1 MSAKRIFFIMLFL
14 SFVCTAWAQQK
25 SVKEMRSRVTTLQ
38 QQIKEK
44 ERILLSSEKDVA
56 SKLKNL
62 NLITARVA
70 EQKSL
75 VALLNKEIA
84 AIDKE
89 ISSLLAELA
98 REETQVKKAK
108 NEYAAA
114 LRRARRYGSLQDKLL
129 FIISADNFNSMLHR
143 YRYTREYMNAHRKLA
158 DNLKEK
164 IVALEAKR
172 AEVEKVRAGKVASLE
187 EQKKEQQALNKLEGQ
202 QRALV
207 AELKREN
214 KKVEKELARQRKE
227 LNNLNAAI
235 EREIEREIE
244 ARRRAELAAAKKKK
258 EKETAVVNNN
268 NKGKTGDKTNTGDKP
283 NTDDKTQPKVQRREK
298 EVVNP
303 NSKGMQKLTGSFQQN
318 KGRLPSPITGPCVVV
333 GSFGPQR
340 GVEGKGNVR
349 IDYGGITLQGQ
360 RGAKARAVFKGVVT
374 SVVRAGDFAFVIV
387 RHGKYLTVYC
397 KLENIKV
404 VQGDE
409 VDTGDIIADV
419 ATDASGATT
428 LLFQIRDE
436 KVKLNPRPWLN
447 L

>member
-1 MSAKRIFFIMLFL
+1 MSAKRIFFITLL
-14 SFVCTAWAQQK
+14 LLVVCTGWSQQK
-25 SVKEMRSRVTTLQ
+25 TVKEMRNRVNSLQ

-62 NLITARVA
+62 NLLTARVA

-75 VALLNKEIA
+75 ISLLNKEVT

-89 ISSLLAELA
+89 LSELSSALSHDEA
-98 REETQVKKAK
+98 RVKKAQD
-108 NEYAAA
+108 EYAAA

-129 FIISADNFNSMLHR
+129 FIISADNFNSLVHR
-143 YRYTREYMNAHRKLA
+143 YRYTREYMNAHRTLA
-158 DNLKEK
+158 DQLKENIK
-164 IVALEAKR
+164 LLELKR
-172 AEVEKVRAGKVASLE
+172 AEVERVRASKVASLE
-187 EQKKEQQALNKLEGQ
+187 EQKKEEQTLKNLEDK
-202 QRALV
+202 QRSLV

-214 KKVEKELARQRKE
+214 KKVEKELIRQRKE

-244 ARRRAELAAAKKKK
+244 ARRRAELEAAKKKK
-258 EKETAVVNNN
+258 ETTSNKNNN
-268 NKGKTGDKTNTGDKP
+268 AVAEKKQ
-283 NTDDKTQPKVQRREK
+283 TDESTPKVQRREK
-298 EVVNP
+298 VVVNP
-303 NSKGMQKLTGSFQQN
+303 NSKSMQKLTGSFQQN
-318 KGRLPSPITGPCVVV
+318 KGRLPSPITGPFMVV

-349 IDYGGITLQGQ
+349 IDYGGITLQGE

-387 RHGKYLTVYC
+387 RHGKFLTVYC
-397 KLENIKV
+397 KLQNIKV
-404 VQGDE
+404 SQGDE
-409 VDTGDIIADV
+409 VETGDILADV
-419 ATDASGATT
+419 ATDASGSTT
-428 LLFQIRDE
+428 LLFQIRNE

-447 L
+447 I

>member
-1 MSAKRIFFIMLFL
+1 MLLF
-14 SFVCTAWAQQK
+14 SVACAAWSQQK
-25 SVKEMRSRVTTLQ
+25 SVKEMRSRVSSLQ

-62 NLITARVA
+62 NLLTARVE

-75 VALLNKEIA
+75 VSLLSKEVT

-89 ISSLLAELA
+89 IAGLTSELSRDEA
-98 REETQVKKAK
+98 QVKKAQD
-108 NEYAAA
+108 EYAAA

-129 FIISADNFNSMLHR
+129 FIISADNFNSLLHR
-143 YRYTREYMNAHRKLA
+143 YRYTREYMNAHRELA
-158 DNLKEK
+158 DKLKEK
-164 IVALEAKR
+164 IKALEEKR
-172 AEVEKVRAGKVASLE
+172 AEVEKVRAAKVASLE
-187 EQKKEQQALNKLEGQ
+187 EQKKEQQTLKGLEEK
-202 QRALV
+202 QRGLV

-214 KKVEKELARQRKE
+214 KKVQKELTRQRKE

-244 ARRRAELAAAKKKK
+244 ARRKAELAATQKKKEAAAKKNNNTVAKKKTTT
-258 EKETAVVNNN
+258 EPDEPA
-268 NKGKTGDKTNTGDKP
+268 
-283 NTDDKTQPKVQRREK
+283 PKVQRREK
-298 EVVNP
+298 VVVNP
-303 NSKGMQKLTGSFQQN
+303 NSKGMQKLAGSFEQN
-318 KGRLPSPITGPCVVV
+318 KGRLPSPITGPCMVV

-340 GVEGKGNVR
+340 GVEGKGNVC
-349 IDYGGITLQGQ
+349 IDYGGITLQGE

-397 KLENIKV
+397 KLQNIKV
-404 VQGDE
+404 SQGDE
-409 VDTGDIIADV
+409 VNTGDILADV
-419 ATDASGATT
+419 ATDVSGATT
-428 LLFQIRDE
+428 LLFQIRNE
-436 KVKLNPRPWLN
+436 KVKLNPRPWLK

>member
-1 MSAKRIFFIMLFL
+1 MFARKIFFILL
-14 SFVCTAWAQQK
+14 LQFVVCAGWSQQT
-25 SVKEMRSRVTTLQ
+25 VKEMRTRVSSLQ

-44 ERILLSSEKDVA
+44 ERILLSSQKDVA

-62 NLITARVA
+62 NLLTARVT
-70 EQKSL
+70 EHKSL
-75 VALLNKEIA
+75 VSLLSKEVA

-89 ISSLLAELA
+89 ISSLSASLAHDEA
-98 REETQVKKAK
+98 RVKKSQE
-108 NEYAAA
+108 EYAAA

-129 FIISADNFNSMLHR
+129 FIISADDFNSLLHR
-143 YRYTREYMNAHRKLA
+143 YRYARDYMNAHRDLA
-158 DNLKEK
+158 DKLKENIK
-164 IVALEAKR
+164 ALELKR
-172 AEVEKVRAGKVASLE
+172 AEVERVRASKVASLE
-187 EQKKEQQALNKLEGQ
+187 EQKKEQQTLKKLEDK

-214 KKVEKELARQRKE
+214 KKVQQELTRQRKE

-244 ARRRAELAAAKKKK
+244 ARRRAELAAKKKGETVSKNGKSAAKK
-258 EKETAVVNNN
+258 
-268 NKGKTGDKTNTGDKP
+268 GSSDKP
-283 NTDDKTQPKVQRREK
+283 APKVQRREK
-298 EVVNP
+298 QVVDS
-303 NSKGMQKLTGSFQQN
+303 NSKSMQKLTGSFQQN
-318 KGRLPSPITGPCVVV
+318 KGRLPAPITGPCMVV

-349 IDYGGITLQGQ
+349 IDYGGITLQGE
-360 RGAKARAVFKGVVT
+360 RGARARAVFKGVVT

-397 KLENIKV
+397 KVQNIRV
-404 VQGDE
+404 SQGDE

-419 ATDASGATT
+419 ATDVSGATT
-428 LLFQIRDE
+428 LLFQIRHE
-436 KVKLNPRPWLN
+436 KEKLNPRPWLR

>member
-1 MSAKRIFFIMLFL
+1 MQTKRVFFILLLL
-14 SFVCTAWAQQK
+14 SVVCTVWSQQQT
-25 SVKEMRSRVTTLQ
+25 VKEMRNRVNSLQ

-62 NLITARVA
+62 NLLTARVG

-75 VALLNKEIA
+75 IALLSKEVA
-84 AIDKE
+84 TIDKE
-89 ISSLLAELA
+89 ISSLTAELSRDEA
-98 REETQVKKAK
+98 RVGKSK

-129 FIISADNFNSMLHR
+129 FIISADNFNSLLHR
-143 YRYTREYMNAHRKLA
+143 YRYAREYMNAHRKLA
-158 DNLKEK
+158 DELKEK
-164 IVALEAKR
+164 IEALEHKR
-172 AEVEKVRAGKVASLE
+172 TEVEKVRASKVASLE
-187 EQKKEQQALNKLEGQ
+187 EQKKEQLTLKKLEDK
-202 QRALV
+202 QRSLV

-214 KKVEKELARQRKE
+214 KKVEKELTRQRKE

-258 EKETAVVNNN
+258 TTTAQKSN
-268 NKGKTGDKTNTGDKP
+268 KTNT
-283 NTDDKTQPKVQRREK
+283 KTTTAGESAPKVQRREK

-318 KGRLPSPITGPCVVV
+318 KGRLPSPITGPCMVV

-349 IDYGGITLQGQ
+349 IDYGGITLQGE

-397 KLENIKV
+397 KLQNIKV
-404 VQGDE
+404 SQGDE
-409 VDTGDIIADV
+409 VDTGDILAEV
-419 ATDASGATT
+419 ATDVSGATT
-428 LLFQIRDE
+428 LLFHIRNE
-436 KVKLNPRPWLN
+436 KEKLNPRPWLN

>member
-1 MSAKRIFFIMLFL
+1 MLLF
-14 SFVCTAWAQQK
+14 SVACAAWSQQK
-25 SVKEMRSRVTTLQ
+25 SVKEMRSRVSSLQ

-62 NLITARVA
+62 NLLTARVE

-75 VALLNKEIA
+75 VSLLSKEVT

-89 ISSLLAELA
+89 IAGLTSELSRDEA
-98 REETQVKKAK
+98 QVKKAQD
-108 NEYAAA
+108 EYAAA

-129 FIISADNFNSMLHR
+129 FIISADNFNSLLHR
-143 YRYTREYMNAHRKLA
+143 YRYTREYMNAHRELA
-158 DNLKEK
+158 DKLKEK
-164 IVALEAKR
+164 IKALEEKR
-172 AEVEKVRAGKVASLE
+172 AEVEKVRAAKVASLE
-187 EQKKEQQALNKLEGQ
+187 EQKKEQQTLKGLEDK
-202 QRALV
+202 QRSLV

-214 KKVEKELARQRKE
+214 KKVQKELTRQRKE

-244 ARRRAELAAAKKKK
+244 ARRKAELAATQKKKEAAAKKNNNTVAKKKTTT
-258 EKETAVVNNN
+258 EPDEPA
-268 NKGKTGDKTNTGDKP
+268 
-283 NTDDKTQPKVQRREK
+283 PKVQRREK
-298 EVVNP
+298 VVVNP
-303 NSKGMQKLTGSFQQN
+303 NSKGMQKLAGSFEQN
-318 KGRLPSPITGPCVVV
+318 KGRLPSPITGPCMVV

-349 IDYGGITLQGQ
+349 IDYGGITLQGE

-397 KLENIKV
+397 KLQNIKV
-404 VQGDE
+404 SQGDE
-409 VDTGDIIADV
+409 VNTGDILADV
-419 ATDASGATT
+419 ATDVSGATT
-428 LLFQIRDE
+428 LLFQIRNE
-436 KVKLNPRPWLN
+436 KVKLNPRPWLK

>member
-1 MSAKRIFFIMLFL
+1 MLLL
-14 SFVCTAWAQQK
+14 SVVCVGSAQQK
-25 SVKEMRSRVTTLQ
+25 SVKEMRSRVSSLQ

-62 NLITARVA
+62 NLLTARVE

-75 VALLNKEIA
+75 VAMLGKEIA

-89 ISSLLAELA
+89 IAELTSA
-98 REETQVKKAK
+98 LSRDEAQVKRAQD
-108 NEYAAA
+108 EYAAA

-129 FIISADNFNSMLHR
+129 FIISADDFNSLLHR

-158 DNLKEK
+158 DKLKENIK
-164 IVALEAKR
+164 ALELKR
-172 AEVEKVRAGKVASLE
+172 AEVEKVRASKLASLE
-187 EQKKEQQALNKLEGQ
+187 EQKKEQQTLKGLEEK
-202 QRALV
+202 QRNLV

-244 ARRRAELAAAKKKK
+244 ARRRAELAAAQKKK
-258 EKETAVVNNN
+258 EAAQKKTETASK
-268 NKGKTGDKTNTGDKP
+268 KGGKADAKKTT
-283 NTDDKTQPKVQRREK
+283 TDEPAPKVQRREK

-303 NSKGMQKLTGSFQQN
+303 NSKGMLKLTGSFEQN
-318 KGRLPSPITGPCVVV
+318 KGRLPSPITGPCMVV

-349 IDYGGITLQGQ
+349 IDYGGITLQGE

-397 KLENIKV
+397 KLQNIKV
-404 VQGDE
+404 SQGDE
-409 VDTGDIIADV
+409 VNTGDILADV
-419 ATDASGATT
+419 ATDVSGATT
-428 LLFQIRDE
+428 LLFQIRNE
-436 KVKLNPRPWLN
+436 KVKLNPRPWLK

>member
-1 MSAKRIFFIMLFL
+1 MSAKRIIFIMLLF
-14 SFVCTAWAQQK
+14 SVACAAWSQQK
-25 SVKEMRSRVTTLQ
+25 SVKEMRSRVSSLQ

-62 NLITARVA
+62 NLLTARVE

-75 VALLNKEIA
+75 VSLLSKEVT

-89 ISSLLAELA
+89 IAGLTSELSRDEA
-98 REETQVKKAK
+98 QVKKAQD
-108 NEYAAA
+108 EYAAA

-129 FIISADNFNSMLHR
+129 FIISADNFNSLLHR
-143 YRYTREYMNAHRKLA
+143 YRYTREYMNAHRELA
-158 DNLKEK
+158 DKLKEK
-164 IVALEAKR
+164 IKALEEKR
-172 AEVEKVRAGKVASLE
+172 AEVEKVRAAKVASLE
-187 EQKKEQQALNKLEGQ
+187 EQKKEQQTLKGLEDK
-202 QRALV
+202 QRSLV

-214 KKVEKELARQRKE
+214 KKVQKELTRQRKE

-244 ARRRAELAAAKKKK
+244 ARRKAELAAAKKKK
-258 EKETAVVNNN
+258 EAAAKKNNN
-268 NKGKTGDKTNTGDKP
+268 TVAKKKTTTEPDEP
-283 NTDDKTQPKVQRREK
+283 APKVQRREK
-298 EVVNP
+298 VVVNP
-303 NSKGMQKLTGSFQQN
+303 NSKGMQKLAGSFEQN
-318 KGRLPSPITGPCVVV
+318 KGRLPSPITGPCMVV

-349 IDYGGITLQGQ
+349 IDYGGITLQGE

-397 KLENIKV
+397 KLQNIKV
-404 VQGDE
+404 SQGDE
-409 VDTGDIIADV
+409 VNTGDILADV
-419 ATDASGATT
+419 ATDVSGATT
-428 LLFQIRDE
+428 LLFQIRNE
-436 KVKLNPRPWLN
+436 KVKLNPRPWLK

>member
-1 MSAKRIFFIMLFL
+1 MSAKRIIFIMLLF
-14 SFVCTAWAQQK
+14 SVACAAWSQQK
-25 SVKEMRSRVTTLQ
+25 SVKEMRSRVSSLQ

-44 ERILLSSEKDVA
+44 ECILLSSEKDVA

-62 NLITARVA
+62 NLLTARVE

-75 VALLNKEIA
+75 VSLLSKEVT

-89 ISSLLAELA
+89 IAELTSA
-98 REETQVKKAK
+98 LTHDEAQVKRAQD
-108 NEYAAA
+108 EYAAA

-129 FIISADNFNSMLHR
+129 FIISADNFNSLLHR

-158 DNLKEK
+158 DQLKEK
-164 IVALEAKR
+164 IKALEEKR
-172 AEVEKVRAGKVASLE
+172 AEVEKVRAAKVASLE
-187 EQKKEQQALNKLEGQ
+187 EQKKEQQTLKGLEEK
-202 QRALV
+202 QRGLV

-214 KKVEKELARQRKE
+214 KKVQKELTRQRKE

-244 ARRRAELAAAKKKK
+244 ARRRAELAAAQKKK
-258 EKETAVVNNN
+258 EAAQKKNETTS
-268 NKGKTGDKTNTGDKP
+268 KKGGKTVAKKTTTADEP
-283 NTDDKTQPKVQRREK
+283 APKVQRREK

-303 NSKGMQKLTGSFQQN
+303 NSKGMQKLTGSFEQN
-318 KGRLPSPITGPCVVV
+318 KGRLPSPITGPCMVV

-349 IDYGGITLQGQ
+349 IDYGGITLQGE

-397 KLENIKV
+397 KLQNIKV
-404 VQGDE
+404 SQGDE
-409 VDTGDIIADV
+409 VNTGDILADV
-419 ATDASGATT
+419 ATDVSGATT
-428 LLFQIRDE
+428 LLFQIRNE
-436 KVKLNPRPWLN
+436 KVKLNPRPWLK